1 VTTVSKN
8 TYRSAG
14 KGVNC
19 TDDMVRVTITLTLR
33 EFRRIEARLE
43 AVLKLSEVPMAV
55 LKLSEVPMARRV
67 QPQKGKSM
75 TTRTRNSA
83 VRAGSNSTINSS
95 PCKKAHCS

>member
-1 VTTVSKN
+1 MTTVSKN

-43 AVLKLSEVPMAV
+43 AVLKLSEVPMA
-55 LKLSEVPMARRV
+55 RRV